1 MSLEEV
7 FAVNNIPRCTV
18 HGQMK
23 TLDRMEDFAEP
34 RKPQGNSLPPP
45 SSTKHGWIPYEFIIK
60 SRRVVGSE
68 EIDLTEQWRQYP

>member
-45 SSTKHGWIPYEFIIK
+45 SAQGGKGDEVSCLHSQT
-60 SRRVVGSE
+60 
-68 EIDLTEQWRQYP
+68 Q